1 MEEVDFDGETFSVS
15 EDSEDDDLE
24 DEEDLNLDSQM
35 FPRRRNQ
42 FTWTKFAASLRR
54 SPVSAAPLRALSFGV
69 LRYLPIL
76 LISIH
81 EKELLAINGWLDR
94 QDNGGG
100 ATVATDELELKQ
112 ALLRMTLE
120 LESTRATAQE
130 ELRKMESQ
138 ALRLTRLL
146 ESATR
151 ERDEA
156 RHALLLLLL
165 HHQADHPYPPPGS
178 TFLPV
183 DEAVAVDLDDGKSSN
198 PAAASPAPALVELE
212 AAATRRGLPEKGRL
226 VEAVMGAG
234 PLLQTLLLAG
244 PLPQWQHPPPD
255 LHAAEIPPV
264 TIALT
269 SNPEASQPPS
279 PSPTS
284 FWNSS
289 PSSSSLESG
298 NNKFQNA
305 AFTFNN
311 SVWLA
316 ALTGTVPSF
325 RDGAFRG
332 KVSVCP
338 STY

>member
-1 MEEVDFDGETFSVS
+1 MDQIRRFPPPFSGVGGATPCS
-15 EDSEDDDLE
+15 FL
-24 DEEDLNLDSQM
+24 
-35 FPRRRNQ
+35 
-42 FTWTKFAASLRR
+42 W
-54 SPVSAAPLRALSFGV
+54 RA
-69 LRYLPIL
+69 
-76 LISIH
+76 
-81 EKELLAINGWLDR
+81 

-311 SVWLA
+311 SV
-316 ALTGTVPSF
+316 
-325 RDGAFRG
+325 
-332 KVSVCP
+332 
-338 STY
+338 

>member
-1 MEEVDFDGETFSVS
+1 
-15 EDSEDDDLE
+15 
-24 DEEDLNLDSQM
+24 
-35 FPRRRNQ
+35 
-42 FTWTKFAASLRR
+42 
-54 SPVSAAPLRALSFGV
+54 
-69 LRYLPIL
+69 
-76 LISIH
+76 
-81 EKELLAINGWLDR
+81 
-94 QDNGGG
+94 
-100 ATVATDELELKQ
+100 
-112 ALLRMTLE
+112 MTRE
-120 LESTRATAQE
+120 LESVRATAQE

-146 ESATR
+146 ESAIR

-156 RHALLLLLL
+156 RHTLLLLLL
-165 HHQADHPYPPPGS
+165 HRQADHPRPPPCS
-178 TFLPV
+178 AFLPV
-183 DEAVAVDLDDGKSSN
+183 DEAVAADIDDGKSGN
-198 PAAASPAPALVELE
+198 PAAASAALAELE

-244 PLPQWQHPPPD
+244 PLPQWRHPPPD

-279 PSPTS
+279 PSPTT

-311 SVWLA
+311 SA
-316 ALTGTVPSF
+316 
-325 RDGAFRG
+325 
-332 KVSVCP
+332 
-338 STY
+338 